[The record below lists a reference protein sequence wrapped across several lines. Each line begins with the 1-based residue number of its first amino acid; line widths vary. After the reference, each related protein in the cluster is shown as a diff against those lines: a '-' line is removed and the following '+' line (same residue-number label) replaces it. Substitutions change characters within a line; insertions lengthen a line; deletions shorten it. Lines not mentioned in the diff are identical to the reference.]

1 MEEASERLIKGPEE
15 GELMGSAFWEDGSGD
30 GSDKGGGGAGAGRG
44 RGWGGAGP
52 GLSGG

>member
-30 GSDKGGGGAGAGRG
+30 GSDKGGGGVGAGRG
-44 RGWGGAGP
+44 QACLEADEWNR
-52 GLSGG
+52 